1 MTLVRPRR
9 HGRRKRLR
17 PGWTQNPVGFAICD
31 RCGLPCMH
39 DDLRPDMQYRGG
51 MAPVATGLMV
61 CGKCEDVPN
70 AYFQKQVLRP
80 DPVPL
85 KNPRP
90 DDNGEQPGILALET
104 SEDDLTELQ
113 SGDGFVSLESAAYRT
128 YQTGSLPDPHSF
140 AAGYQIDVS
149 GLWDSP
155 VRAYADTINWR
166 RVDTNAVI
174 T

>member
-1 MTLVRPRR
+1 MTLVNPRR
-9 HGRRKRLR
+9 FGRRKRIR
-17 PGWTQNPVGFAICD
+17 PGWTNNPVGFAICD
-31 RCGLPCMH
+31 RCGLPCMY
-39 DDLRPDMQYRGG
+39 DDLRPDMQFRGG

-61 CGKCEDVPN
+61 CGNCEDVPN

-90 DDNGEQPGILALET
+90 DDNGESDPLQMEMGHGDEVLEGLNDLIGVDVSQPP
-104 SEDDLTELQ
+104 
-113 SGDGFVSLESAAYRT
+113 YPT
-128 YQTGSLPDPHSF
+128 YQTGDLPNPYDFP
-140 AAGYQIDVS
+140 AGFQINVL

-155 VRAYADTINWR
+155 VRAYANTINWR